1 MMVEPWE
8 AGLEG
13 VWSALAVLMMARLLT
28 LGWRY
33 QSQDG
38 PVPPMTAS
46 GNDISRT
53 SSTTAVQGIATSS
66 TTAVQGIATSSTT
79 AVQGIATS
87 STTAVQG
94 IATSSTTA
102 VQGIAPVGRVGKEWR
117 HQQQHLEELHR
128 HPCEFTVV
136 KQQQPEGQHVEQQLP
151 GAGCSSQSQDSTAA
165 TTSDSSS
172 DAGAHVLLLNNSL
185 PGTSKLQAH
194 RKQLQQAYGAP
205 GKPKYRKVHN
215 GCKQVAVGLY
225 NREDGN
231 SGTSES
237 ATAAVTET
245 AKREPLL

>member
-1 MMVEPWE
+1 MTAMVGASAVATSLLMMVEPWE

-46 GNDISRT
+46 GKDSSRT
-53 SSTTAVQGIATSS
+53 SKTTAVQGIATSS
-66 TTAVQGIATSSTT
+66 ATAVQGIVASSTNAVQGIAT
-79 AVQGIATS
+79 
-87 STTAVQG
+87 
-94 IATSSTTA
+94 
-102 VQGIAPVGRVGKEWR
+102 VGSVGKEWR
-117 HQQQHLEELHR
+117 HQQQHLGELQQ
-128 HPCEFTVV
+128 HPCEIAVV

-151 GAGCSSQSQDSTAA
+151 GAGCSSQVQDSTAA

-194 RKQLQQAYGAP
+194 RKQLQQAHGAP

-215 GCKQVAVGLY
+215 GFKQVAVGLY

-237 ATAAVTET
+237 ATAAMTET